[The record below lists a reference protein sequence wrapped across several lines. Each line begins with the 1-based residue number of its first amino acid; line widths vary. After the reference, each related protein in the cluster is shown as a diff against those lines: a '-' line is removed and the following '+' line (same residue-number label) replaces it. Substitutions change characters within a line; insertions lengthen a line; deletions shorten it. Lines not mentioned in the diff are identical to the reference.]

1 MVKSTT
7 NSTTIVSLTGNMLKL
22 LEEMGRQTEENKK
35 EEGLS
40 FDAKNASR
48 KLMEYTGMY

>member
-22 LEEMGRQTEENKK
+22 LEEMGRQTEKKK